1 MNKILLC
8 ILAGMLYVV
17 LFTLSAT
24 TFYNSFYKREVV
36 VDNNSSGSVDRQEL
50 LQGHVCTA
58 VFSGTLLKGEEVI
71 VTQVSYE
78 AGGIME
84 KWYVPKYGQYFYE
97 ESFKNLDC

>member
-1 MNKILLC
+1 MNKTLLYL
-8 ILAGMLYVV
+8 LAVVLYVGV
-17 LFTLSAT
+17 ITLSVT
-24 TFYNSFYKREVV
+24 TFYDTFYKEEEV